1 MIRFMNTASSL
12 AILFVDQSGSQQFS
26 YNNGKGRKNFDC
38 KVSADGLTARWL
50 KDRNVPAFR
59 FLSTAKHL
67 AYFSLYTWD
76 VYRIWIRIEQILNFR
91 VQYLILWFA
100 LLVIQKEYSHKKM
113 LLTEVLPP
121 GGNKK
126 WSFSFYLAV

>member
-1 MIRFMNTASSL
+1 MIRFMNTASSM
-12 AILFVDQSGSQQFS
+12 AISFVDQSSSQWFS
-26 YNNGKGRKNFDC
+26 YYNRKAEKTLIAKWVLMAWQPLIEGQKC
-38 KVSADGLTARWL
+38 SS
-50 KDRNVPAFR
+50 
-59 FLSTAKHL
+59 LSTAKHL

-100 LLVIQKEYSHKKM
+100 LLVIQKKYSHKKM

-126 WSFSFYLAV
+126 GSFSFYLAV